1 MTGSRPKVLVVAAL
15 VAAVLGFAVAQSFE
29 ARGGQPLPVPWTALV
44 LLLAMAVSV
53 LVVAWPVR
61 RWNRGDRSRPLDPL
75 RAARAAVLAK
85 AASHAGAALIGW
97 FAGQGL
103 AVVGDLTIEPRRDR
117 FTVALVAVLL
127 AAAVTVSGLVAERW
141 CRRRPDPD
149 ERDQRDDRGRDDHRG
164 S

>member
-1 MTGSRPKVLVVAAL
+1 MTGSRPKVLVLAAL
-15 VAAVLGFAVAQSFE
+15 VAAVLGFAAAQAFE

-61 RWNRGDRSRPLDPL
+61 RWNRGDRARRLDPL

-97 FAGQGL
+97 FGGQGL

-127 AAAVTVSGLVAERW
+127 AAAVAVAGLVAERW

-149 ERDQRDDRGRDDHRG
+149 ERDLPRDDRRG
-164 S
+164 L

>member
-1 MTGSRPKVLVVAAL
+1 M
-15 VAAVLGFAVAQSFE
+15 
-29 ARGGQPLPVPWTALV
+29 
-44 LLLAMAVSV
+44 
-53 LVVAWPVR
+53 
-61 RWNRGDRSRPLDPL
+61 
-75 RAARAAVLAK
+75 LAK

-141 CRRRPDPD
+141 CRRTDS
-149 ERDQRDDRGRDDHRG
+149 DDDAPSR
-164 S
+164 